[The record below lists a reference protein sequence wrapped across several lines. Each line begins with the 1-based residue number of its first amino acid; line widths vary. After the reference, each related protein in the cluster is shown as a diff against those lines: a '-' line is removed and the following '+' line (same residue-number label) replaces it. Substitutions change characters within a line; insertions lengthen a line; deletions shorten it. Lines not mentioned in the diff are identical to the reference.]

1 MSEKQMTEVAE
12 ALDPRRWMALG
23 IVLLASIMDLMDSS
37 ITTLAI
43 PAIKADLGAN
53 NAAMQWI
60 IAGYTLTFA
69 VLLIT
74 GGRLGDI
81 FGRKRMFLA
90 GVAGFTIAS
99 ALSGMAVS
107 TEMLIASRIL
117 QGLMAAL
124 MVPQVLSTLQVTFP
138 PKERIAAF
146 GMYGAMGGMANVIAP
161 LLAGVILSVNLLGMT
176 WRPLFLINVP
186 VGIFIF
192 IAAYYVVQESKAPEA
207 LRLDVTGVGIITVS
221 LLLLMY
227 PLVQGNDLGWPLWT
241 YAAMALS
248 IPGFIAFAMYERH
261 KNRIDRSPL
270 VVPEL
275 FRIPAF
281 VAGLIIC
288 MVMLLALVAFFF
300 TVSVYMQTGLGY
312 SALDTGFTM
321 LPWPVAMMIGT
332 VLSMKVVG
340 RYGRKLLSAGNLLM
354 AAGLGCLY
362 LAIAHFG
369 SSISSWDFLP
379 GVAIGGFGMGMIMP
393 FLFDYILA
401 RVPVRYAGSA
411 SGIASTAMQLGSAL
425 GVAIIGT
432 VFFNAMNSGF
442 AEAIKQAI
450 AIEIGVYMLA
460 FLLVFFLP
468 GNVHKEENGVSGH

>member
-1 MSEKQMTEVAE
+1 MNENQMTEIAE
-12 ALDPRRWMALG
+12 ALDPRRWMVLG
-23 IVLLASIMDLMDSS
+23 IVLLAAIMDLMDSS
-37 ITTLAI
+37 ILTLAI
-43 PAIKADLGAN
+43 PSIRTEMGAS
-53 NAAMQWI
+53 NAAIQWI

-90 GVAGFTIAS
+90 GVAGFTVAS
-99 ALSGMAVS
+99 ALSGMTIS

-138 PKERIAAF
+138 PEERIAAF

-161 LLAGVILSVNLLGMT
+161 LLAGVILSVNLLGLS

-186 VGIFIF
+186 IGIFIF
-192 IAAYYVVQESKAPEA
+192 VAAHYLVRESKAPET
-207 LRLDVTGVGIITVS
+207 LRLDIVGVGIITVS

-241 YAAMALS
+241 YALMAIS
-248 IPGFIAFAMYERH
+248 VPGFIAFALYEKR
-261 KNRIDRSPL
+261 KDRIDRSPL
-270 VVPEL
+270 VVPAL
-275 FRIPAF
+275 FRIPSF
-281 VAGLIIC
+281 IAGLFIC

-300 TVSVYMQTGLGY
+300 TISFYMQVGLGY
-312 SALDTGFTM
+312 SALNTGFTM
-321 LPWPVAMMIGT
+321 LPWPVAMVIAS
-332 VLSMKVVG
+332 VISMKIVS
-340 RYGRKLLSAGNLLM
+340 RYGRKLLSAGTLLM
-354 AAGLGCLY
+354 ASGLTGLY
-362 LAIAHFG
+362 LAVAHFG
-369 SSISSWDFLP
+369 TSVTSWDFLP

-401 RVPVRYAGSA
+401 RVPARHAGSA
-411 SGIASTAMQLGSAL
+411 SGITSTAMQLGSAL
-425 GVAIIGT
+425 GIAIIGT
-432 VFFNAMNSGF
+432 IFFNALGNSY
-442 AEAIKQAI
+442 AEAIKQAL
-450 AIEIGVYMLA
+450 AVEIGIYLIA

-468 GNVHKEENGVSGH
+468 GNVHKEENSLSGQ